1 MKIKEIIKKYREI
14 LSYLFFGGAT
24 TVINVAIYH
33 VCYNML
39 DIGNSISTV
48 IAWFV
53 SVAFAF
59 VTNKI
64 FVFESR
70 SAEWNK
76 TLKEAM
82 AFFGCRIGSGAL
94 ELGIMYFFVDV
105 LFFNG
110 TIMKLI
116 TNIIVIVL
124 NFVFS
129 KLFIFKKNR

>member
-1 MKIKEIIKKYREI
+1 MKVKEKIKKHREI
-14 LSYLFFGGAT
+14 LSYLFFGGMT

-33 VCYNML
+33 VCYNMF
-39 DIGNSISTV
+39 DISNSLSTV

-94 ELGIMYFFVDV
+94 ELGIMYLFVDV

-116 TNIIVIVL
+116 TNILKIFFIVI
-124 NFVFS
+124 
-129 KLFIFKKNR
+129 